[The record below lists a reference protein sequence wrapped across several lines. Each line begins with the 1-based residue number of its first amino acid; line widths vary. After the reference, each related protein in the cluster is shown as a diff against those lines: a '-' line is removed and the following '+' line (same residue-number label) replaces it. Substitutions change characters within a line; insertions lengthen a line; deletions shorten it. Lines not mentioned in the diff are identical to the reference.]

1 MTTHDANI
9 QKCIDDI
16 KDITLVLTNPK
27 EWEKQKEEKYDRNQS
42 NRKSEAVIR

>member
-1 MTTHDANI
+1 MSSHDANI

-27 EWEKQKEEKYDRNQS
+27 EWEKQKEEKDGENHTTQS
-42 NRKSEAVIR
+42 DHKPA